1 MGTIFAYSIASSLL
15 LVALYLP
22 YKWLL
27 SRLKQPT
34 LNRFMLMAIYVV
46 ALSAWPI
53 AKILRGSGAASAL
66 SVTDVDFGEMAVNVV
81 ENGSQAGSP
90 AWIDWCFL
98 LYVAGVAVTVLI
110 TLYSVAKISR
120 VIRRCHHVEV
130 NGDSVLVSDDEKLTP
145 FSIFSR
151 IIIPRKDLSDG
162 AMIVAHEKVHVRRHH
177 SLDLIIAQAVAIFQ
191 WYNPAAWLMIRE
203 LKSVH
208 EFDADAGVID
218 SGVDMKQY
226 QILLIKKAVGSR
238 FPSPA
243 NSLNHSNLKIRI
255 AMMYDSKSTRG
266 RRLRSLALVPAL
278 AAALAVTNLDAVASV
293 ISDASAGTIPSISA
307 AKVTE
312 TSSTEQAVVES
323 AAAIDQVDVV
333 TAGTIK
339 KVEKDASESSAQKIP
354 EKMPQF
360 PGGEVALFKFLAENV
375 KYPESAVADNVEG
388 RVVVRFIVSETGK
401 VCDPEIV
408 RSVRE
413 DLDKAAIEVV
423 NSLPD
428 FIPGM
433 TGNKPVAVSYTLPV
447 NFKLSKDEKQ
457 PAVSKIAIFIDGEK
471 VTKDELDRISPD
483 KVESVTIIKDDPA
496 FPDGKMVVKLK
507 G

>member
-1 MGTIFAYSIASSLL
+1 MGTIFAYSIASSVL

-27 SRLKQPT
+27 SRLKQPS
-34 LNRFMLMAIYVV
+34 LNRFTLMAIYVV

-53 AKILRGSGAASAL
+53 ANMLSGGVAASGL
-66 SVTDVDFGEMAVNVV
+66 PVSDVAFGEISANVV
-81 ENGSQAGSP
+81 EGGNHAVTP
-90 AWIDWCFL
+90 VWVDWCFL
-98 LYVAGVAVTVLI
+98 LYVAGMAVTIII
-110 TLYSVAKISR
+110 TLFSAIKISR
-120 VIRRCHHVEV
+120 VIRRCRRVEV
-130 NGDSVLVSDDEKLTP
+130 GGERVLVSDDSRLAP

-151 IIIPRKDLSDG
+151 IVIPRKDLADG
-162 AMIVAHEKVHVRRHH
+162 DMIVAHEKVHVIRRH
-177 SLDLIIAQAVAIFQ
+177 SLDLIVAQAVAIFQ

-218 SGVDMKQY
+218 SGIDMKQY

-266 RRLRSLALVPAL
+266 RRLRGLALVPAFVV
-278 AAALAVTNLDAVASV
+278 ALAVTNLDAVASV
-293 ISDASAGTIPSISA
+293 ISDASASKVPTVSA
-307 AKVTE
+307 VKVTE
-312 TSSTEQAVVES
+312 TSATEQAIAGSV
-323 AAAIDQVDVV
+323 AAIEQPEVV
-333 TAGTIK
+333 AAGTVK
-339 KVEKDASESSAQKIP
+339 KGEKTEGGSSAQKVA

-360 PGGEVALFKFLAENV
+360 PGGDVALFKFLAENV
-375 KYPESAVADNVEG
+375 KYPESAMNDNVEG

-408 RSVRE
+408 RGVRE

-433 TGNKPVAVSYTLPV
+433 TDNKPVAVSFTLPV
-447 NFKLSKDEKQ
+447 NFRLSKDEGQ

-471 VTKDELDRISPD
+471 VTKDEFDRVSPD
-483 KVESVTIIKDDPA
+483 KVESITIIKNDPA
-496 FPDGKMVVKLK
+496 FPDGKMIVKLK